1 MGPLKI
7 YICDQGPRNCVG
19 KRYAML
25 TMKLAVV
32 HLLRRH
38 RLVSTENTE
47 PELRQWRL
55 VSGATVPF
63 RAVPV

>member
-1 MGPLKI
+1 M
-7 YICDQGPRNCVG
+7 G

-47 PELRQWRL
+47 AELRQWRL